1 MDSER
6 TLTQKIIL
14 ILLLAMAVI
23 FAVLTAVSRSRPG
36 VAFHDT
42 LLRISQTGDRT
53 VYSGS
58 LRGSEIAVASRPE
71 GEDTEVTLSVDG
83 RLRHTYRLE
92 RLEGS
97 IATDYGFGA
106 LARRIRIT
114 EDGAVTFEGGVLPDG
129 DSFYLVDEDGFIFT
143 GAALTVVGQSNPVA
157 SAPNLTAWQVV
168 SFAGGQARSVRG
180 SWGVY
185 GAALLLSVICA
196 LNTAF
201 PRGMFYLAHMLS
213 VRDPEPTEFY
223 LSVQRLSCV
232 ALTVVAF
239 AAYLYGLRLIQ

>member
-14 ILLLAMAVI
+14 ILLLAMAVV
-23 FAVLTAVSRSRPG
+23 FAILTAVSRSRPG

-58 LRGSEIAVASRPE
+58 LRGSEIAVASRRE
-71 GEDTEVTLSVDG
+71 GENTEVTLSVDG

-92 RLEGS
+92 RLEGT
-97 IATDYGFGA
+97 IATDYGFGT

-114 EDGAVTFEGGVLPDG
+114 EDGTAIFEGGVLPNG
-129 DSFYLVDEDGFIFT
+129 DSFYLVDEDGTLFMDVT
-143 GAALTVVGQSNPVA
+143 LTVVGQSNPA
-157 SAPNLTAWQVV
+157 AGGNLTAWEVV
-168 SFAGGQARSVRG
+168 RFAGEPDRSVRG

-185 GAALLLSVICA
+185 AAALLLSALCA

-232 ALTVVAF
+232 VLTVVAF

>member
-71 GEDTEVTLSVDG
+71 GADTEVTLSVDG

-92 RLEGS
+92 WPEGS
-97 IATDYGFGA
+97 IATDYGA

-114 EDGAVTFEGGVLPDG
+114 EDGAVTFEGGVLPNG

-143 GAALTVVGQSNPVA
+143 GAALTMVGQSNPVA

-168 SFAGGQARSVRG
+168 RFAGGQARSVRG
-180 SWGVY
+180 SWGIY
-185 GAALLLSVICA
+185 AAALLLSVFCA
-196 LNTAF
+196 LETAF
-201 PRGMFYLAHMLS
+201 PRGVFYLAHMLS

-223 LSVQRLSCV
+223 LLMQRLSCV
-232 ALTVVAF
+232 LLTAVAF
-239 AAYLYGLRLIQ
+239 GVYLYGLRLIQ